1 MNEKLIKLA
10 KEIESVAYEMD
21 VFGIQKEAQTPRLYE
36 YEYEGMKFY
45 TDKRLPQGIRL
56 PAGKAKFT
64 KNFYTVGGSLAK
76 DLNEQEEV
84 SE

>member
-1 MNEKLIKLA
+1 MSEKLVKLA
-10 KEIESVAYEMD
+10 KEIETVAYELD
-21 VFGIQKEAQTPRLYE
+21 VFGIRKEAQSPRLYE
-36 YEYEGMKFY
+36 YEYEGIKFY

-64 KNFYTVGGSLAK
+64 KNYYMVGGSLAK
-76 DLNEQEEV
+76 DLKEEDA